1 MDTQEKE
8 LKEDD
13 YSGDT
18 PDIGQLDAV
27 SLARR
32 QALMRIAKK
41 AAYAAPVTLAL
52 LSMEAKACSLTC

>member
-13 YSGDT
+13 CSGDT